1 MATKNFDKP
10 TRAGKKWTDDDNYEL
25 LTLISS
31 DYTIENVAIKLERT
45 TGAIKTHLLKLI
57 YDLLNQ
63 SNWTVE
69 ELSLKYKLSVL
80 EISSYQERED
90 KKKMNPPQKRT
101 TRSDAIKKQLN
112 ESDDIFNEKSFSSS
126 TKTRNVLSPTTKN
139 LNAKELDTRT
149 YEEKSLALLTEI
161 RDSLKII
168 AAKK

>member
-1 MATKNFDKP
+1 MSTKNFDKP

-31 DYTIENVAIKLERT
+31 EYSIEDVATKLERT
-45 TGAIKTHLLKLI
+45 VGAIKTHLLKLI

-63 SNWTVE
+63 NDWTVE
-69 ELSLKYKLSVL
+69 ELSTKYKLSVL
-80 EISSYQERED
+80 EISNYQERED
-90 KKKMNPPQKRT
+90 KKKLNPPQKRT
-101 TRSDAIKKQLN
+101 TRSDTKQ
-112 ESDDIFNEKSFSSS
+112 EEQDVETKRSFSSA
-126 TKTRNVLSPTTKN
+126 TKTRSVLIPQPKTITNTTP
-139 LNAKELDTRT
+139 LT